1 MIRPSLCGSSVELLW
16 GTLPF
21 RLPIGVLDSRPAW
34 FPMKELPSG
43 AGIFRFA
50 AFQADL
56 RSGQLRKDGRRIR
69 LQEQPF
75 QILAMLLQRAG
86 EIVTREELHTKLW
99 PADTFV
105 DFEHGLNNAVNRL
118 REALCDSSDA
128 PRYIETLP
136 RRGYRFI
143 APVEAGDEPSAP
155 LASPGGTGSAA
166 LSEASS
172 VTQLPAWRIS
182 VLWRVLLA
190 CTAGIALAAILW
202 AFRDGGVGRRMFSAT
217 RPPRIQSIA
226 VLPLEN
232 LTGDASQEYFVDGM
246 TDALITDLAQIRA
259 LRVISRTSAMR
270 YKGVKKTLPE

>member
-34 FPMKELPSG
+34 FPMKELTSG
-43 AGIFRFA
+43 AGILRFA

-118 REALCDSSDA
+118 REALCDSADA
-128 PRYIETLP
+128 PRYIETLLRRWDRP
-136 RRGYRFI
+136 RRRFRSLLC
-143 APVEAGDEPSAP
+143 AGT
-155 LASPGGTGSAA
+155 ASKRNLRRLESPACLHGRGRAGG
-166 LSEASS
+166 SS
-172 VTQLPAWRIS
+172 V
-182 VLWRVLLA
+182 
-190 CTAGIALAAILW
+190 GI
-202 AFRDGGVGRRMFSAT
+202 
-217 RPPRIQSIA
+217 PRW
-226 VLPLEN
+226 
-232 LTGDASQEYFVDGM
+232 
-246 TDALITDLAQIRA
+246 
-259 LRVISRTSAMR
+259 
-270 YKGVKKTLPE
+270 